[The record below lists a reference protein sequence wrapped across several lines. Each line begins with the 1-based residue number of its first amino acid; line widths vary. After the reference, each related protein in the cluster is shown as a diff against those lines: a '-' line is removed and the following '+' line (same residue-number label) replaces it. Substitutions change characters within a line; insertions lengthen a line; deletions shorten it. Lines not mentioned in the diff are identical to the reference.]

1 MLNDMDEI
9 RDNIEDQSTIEDTIS
24 TGNEITLSYI
34 NTSILSKLEIE
45 DTNDTIDVPEY
56 NVCYDYLKE
65 LLVVADRIELSDAEF
80 DKYKYRP
87 DILSYDLY
95 GTTTYEFI
103 ILALNQIISP
113 KYFTKKKLYI
123 IDSEYIEELIIDIY
137 NAEQEYLTLNRSNY
151 DTKVGIEIKDEDN

>member
-9 RDNIEDQSTIEDTIS
+9 RDDIEDQSTIEDTIDA
-24 TGNEITLSYI
+24 GNEITLSYT
-34 NTSILSKLEIE
+34 NMSILSKLKIE
-45 DTNDTIDVPEY
+45 GTDDTIDVPEY

-65 LLVVADRIELSDAEF
+65 LIAIADKIELSDDELA
-80 DKYKYRP
+80 KYKYRP

-103 ILALNQIISP
+103 ILALNQIVSP

-123 IDSEYIEELIIDIY
+123 IDSEYIEEIMTDIY
-137 NAEQEYLTLNRSNY
+137 NAEQEYITLNRASY
-151 DTKVGIEIKDEDN
+151 DSESGIDIDFDTE

>member
-45 DTNDTIDVPEY
+45 DTDDTIDVPEY

-65 LLVVADRIELSDAEF
+65 LIAIADKKISIRH
-80 DKYKYRP
+80 
-87 DILSYDLY
+87 
-95 GTTTYEFI
+95 I
-103 ILALNQIISP
+103 I
-113 KYFTKKKLYI
+113 
-123 IDSEYIEELIIDIY
+123 
-137 NAEQEYLTLNRSNY
+137 RSN
-151 DTKVGIEIKDEDN
+151 GSIKIKTLSTPDMPY